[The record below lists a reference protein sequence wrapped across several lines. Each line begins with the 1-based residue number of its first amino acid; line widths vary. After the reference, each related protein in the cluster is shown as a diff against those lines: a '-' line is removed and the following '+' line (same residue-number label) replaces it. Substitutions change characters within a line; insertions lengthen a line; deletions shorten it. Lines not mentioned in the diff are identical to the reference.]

1 MLSKAEYPTVSLPIQ
16 KWSPKQGKEA
26 IEGNENF
33 KFASAGMHENLKF
46 ILNNILNDKYFKP
59 I

>member
-1 MLSKAEYPTVSLPIQ
+1 MLSKAEYPTVPLPIQ

-33 KFASAGMHENLKF
+33 KFASAGMMRIWNSS
-46 ILNNILNDKYFKP
+46 
-59 I
+59 